1 LLISQIYESDSEQW
15 ILAMTELL
23 LVMTSLPD
31 MEAAKVLARRLI
43 DTNLAACV
51 QIQTGVQS
59 IYRWQGRICE
69 EQEVVL
75 VAKTTAKQWSAIST
89 YIKQNHPYDAP
100 EIIAQPITHS
110 HADYARWVI
119 AETKDTSA

>member
-1 LLISQIYESDSEQW
+1 
-15 ILAMTELL
+15 MTELL

-31 MEAAKVLARRLI
+31 MEVAKALAKRLI
-43 DTNLAACV
+43 DVNLAACV
-51 QIQTGVQS
+51 QLQPSVQS
-59 IYRWQGRICE
+59 IYRWEGRICE

-75 VAKTTAKQWSAIST
+75 VAKTTAAQWHAISSF
-89 YIKQNHPYDAP
+89 IKQNHPYDVP

-119 AETKDTSA
+119 TETTVAPN

>member
-1 LLISQIYESDSEQW
+1 MTPLYESHSEQW

-31 MEAAKVLARRLI
+31 QDAAKALAKRLI
-43 DTNLAACV
+43 DSHLAACV
-51 QIQTGVQS
+51 QLQPGVQS
-59 IYRWQGRICE
+59 IYRWEGRICE

-75 VAKTTAKQWSAIST
+75 VAKTTAQQWSTISSF
-89 YIKQNHPYDAP
+89 IKQNHPYDIP

-110 HADYARWVI
+110 HTDYARWVI
-119 AETKDTSA
+119 AETTIAPN

>member
-1 LLISQIYESDSEQW
+1 LLISPIYESHSEQW

-31 MEAAKVLARRLI
+31 QDAAKALAKRLI
-43 DTNLAACV
+43 DGHLAACV

-59 IYRWQGRICE
+59 IYRWEGRICE
-69 EQEVVL
+69 EQEAVL
-75 VAKTTAKQWSAIST
+75 VAKTTAAQWPAISAF
-89 YIKQNHPYDAP
+89 IKQNHPYDVP

-110 HADYARWVI
+110 DTDYARWVF
-119 AETKDTSA
+119 AETKVATN

>member
-1 LLISQIYESDSEQW
+1 
-15 ILAMTELL
+15 MTELL

-31 MEAAKVLARRLI
+31 MEAAKALARRLI

-51 QIQTGVQS
+51 QIQAGVQS
-59 IYRWQGRICE
+59 IYRWEGRVCE

-75 VAKTTAKQWSAIST
+75 VAKTTPEQWPAISAF
-89 YIKQNHPYDAP
+89 IKQNHSYDVP
-100 EIIAQPITHS
+100 KIIGHPIAHS

-119 AETKDTSA
+119 AETAVAPN